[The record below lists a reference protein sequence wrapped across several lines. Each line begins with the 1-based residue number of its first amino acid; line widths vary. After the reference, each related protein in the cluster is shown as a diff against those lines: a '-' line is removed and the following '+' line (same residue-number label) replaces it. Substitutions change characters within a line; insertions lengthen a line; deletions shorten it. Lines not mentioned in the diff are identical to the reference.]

1 MGISYFVFLVRS
13 KSKKGYGIHSPFVY
27 ELLMNL
33 KDKKKNIE
41 SLNELFILRKQLMMD
56 KRIINPSQ
64 LGANPINKCT
74 SLKKLIKKSTSNS
87 KKCITLFLL
96 SKYIKP
102 NTILELGTSI
112 GIATIALALGNK
124 KSIIYTI
131 EGNKELADIAEE
143 NFKKIGLE
151 NINLI
156 KGKFDDYLSFAKE
169 IVQNPMLIFID
180 GNHNYVS
187 STKYFN
193 EFIECINE
201 NSCIIIDD
209 IHWSDEMEKAWNY
222 IINHPKSTICID
234 AFYYGLVF
242 YKTKTHKICYKIRL

>member
-151 NINLI
+151 NIL
-156 KGKFDDYLSFAKE
+156 
-169 IVQNPMLIFID
+169 
-180 GNHNYVS
+180 
-187 STKYFN
+187 T
-193 EFIECINE
+193 
-201 NSCIIIDD
+201 
-209 IHWSDEMEKAWNY
+209 
-222 IINHPKSTICID
+222 
-234 AFYYGLVF
+234 
-242 YKTKTHKICYKIRL
+242 R